1 MQGFVGLRGL
11 ATEAGKQLE
20 PLFSLHGQNGP
31 EAGSWLCGG
40 EVDGQTCKLA
50 GSARGK
56 EEGEGGWGGGERWEV
71 RRGGGGVGTEHV

>member
-31 EAGSWLCGG
+31 EACSWLCGG
-40 EVDGQTCKLA
+40 EVDGQTCELA

-56 EEGEGGWGGGERWEV
+56 RREREGGEEV
-71 RRGGGGVGTEHV
+71 RDGR